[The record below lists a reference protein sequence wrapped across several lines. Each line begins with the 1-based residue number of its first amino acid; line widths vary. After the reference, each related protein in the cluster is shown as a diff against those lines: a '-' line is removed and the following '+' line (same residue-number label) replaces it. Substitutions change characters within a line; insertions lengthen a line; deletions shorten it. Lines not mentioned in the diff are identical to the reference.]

1 MGLSWRLVLGRL
13 PRLDWGRPGVAA
25 VLTGVALAVAVGG
38 FLLGTLA
45 GSAQAERSAVAE
57 VRAWTAQLA
66 QQRQAIATT
75 REVLGE
81 QVGALAARVGQMHAR
96 LMRLDALGKRL
107 TEAAGLDRGG
117 EFDFDASPALGG
129 PEATLAPGAA
139 GAGPDLP
146 GMDAMLDSL
155 SATIDD
161 RSRQLDALETLILS
175 RELARQIVPG
185 GRPVESGYIS
195 SRYGKRPDPFTG
207 QSAFHAGIDFA
218 GAPGTRVLVVADGVV
233 SFAGRDRNYG
243 KLVEITHGNGYVT
256 RYAHNS
262 TLLVEPGQT
271 VRRGDALAL
280 MGSTGRS
287 TGPHLHFEV
296 LRDGRHVNPMSF
308 VRR

>member
-1 MGLSWRLVLGRL
+1 MGFDWRARL
-13 PRLDWGRPGVAA
+13 ERLAGLNPRRPRTLAALAAA
-25 VLTGVALAVAVGG
+25 VLVAVAAGG
-38 FLLGTLA
+38 FALGALTGA
-45 GSAQAERSAVAE
+45 VRAERSAVAE
-57 VRAWTAQLA
+57 VREWAAQLA
-66 QQRQAIATT
+66 QQREAVATT
-75 REVLGE
+75 RAVLGE

-107 TEAAGLDRGG
+107 TEAADLDRG
-117 EFDFDASPALGG
+117 EFDFDSAPALGG
-129 PEATLAPGAA
+129 PEASADA
-139 GAGPDLP
+139 GPDGSGPDLP
-146 GMDAMLDSL
+146 GMDVMLDSL
-155 SATIDD
+155 SAAIDD
-161 RSRQLDALETLILS
+161 RSRQLEALEMLILS

-195 SRYGKRPDPFTG
+195 SRYGHRPDPFSG
-207 QSAFHAGIDFA
+207 KPAFHAGIDFA

-243 KLVEITHGNGYVT
+243 KLVEVTHGNGYVT

-287 TGPHLHFEV
+287 TGTHLHFEV
-296 LRDGRHVNPMSF
+296 LRGGRHVNPMSF

>member
-1 MGLSWRLVLGRL
+1 MGLNPRAWLGRL
-13 PRLDWGRPGVAA
+13 PKLDLRRPRV
-25 VLTGVALAVAVGG
+25 VTGLAMAALAVAVGG
-38 FLLGTLA
+38 FLLGALVA
-45 GSAQAERSAVAE
+45 PVLAERSAVAQARE
-57 VRAWTAQLA
+57 WTAQLA
-66 QQRQAIATT
+66 QQRQAIAAA
-75 REVLGE
+75 RGVLGE
-81 QVGALAARVGQMHAR
+81 QVGALATRVGQMHAR

-107 TEAAGLDRGG
+107 TEAADLDRG
-117 EFDFDASPALGG
+117 EFDFDSAPALGG
-129 PEATLAPGAA
+129 PESSAAAGAD

-161 RSRQLDALETLILS
+161 RSRQLEALETLILS

-195 SRYGKRPDPFTG
+195 SRYGNRPDPFNG
-207 QSAFHAGIDFA
+207 KSAFHAGIDFA

-243 KLVEITHGNGYVT
+243 KLIEVTHGNGYVT

-262 TLLVEPGQT
+262 TLLVEAGQT

-287 TGPHLHFEV
+287 TGTHLHFEV
-296 LRDGRHVNPMSF
+296 LREGRHVNPMSF
-308 VRR
+308 VHR